1 MFTGIITDIGRVS
14 FVSHESERRLRIE
27 TAYDAQSIADGASI
41 ACSGVCLT
49 VVEKGAGWF
58 GVDASAETCNKTTV
72 GSWVFGRSINLERP
86 LRPVDELGGHIVSGH
101 VDGTI
106 GLVETVPD
114 GESLRLYFDLPQ
126 WLAPYVAPK
135 GSIAIDGVSLTV
147 NEVEASRFGVNIIP
161 HTQTATTLGK
171 LDTGDKVNV
180 EIDVLARY
188 VERMRSI
195 G

>member
-58 GVDASAETCNKTTV
+58 GVDASAETCDKTTV
-72 GSWVFGRSINLERP
+72 GSWVVGRSINLERP